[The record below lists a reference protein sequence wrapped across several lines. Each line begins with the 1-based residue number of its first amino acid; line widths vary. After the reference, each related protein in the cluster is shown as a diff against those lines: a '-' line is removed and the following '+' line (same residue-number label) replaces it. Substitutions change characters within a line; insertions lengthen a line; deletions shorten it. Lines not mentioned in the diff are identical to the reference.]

1 MSYSHLKVLFRT
13 IVTCGISLLLQ
24 KMKIKFS
31 FTVCSAGSASCQS
44 LLLPSSP
51 ASASPLPRF
60 SLSLGRLMKNLIN
73 SDVQQDF
80 HLPDDQF
87 ASLKLHKLHQVAV
100 EAGVEQF
107 TSTSH
112 NTRRSIR
119 NYKSFCS
126 NDNAM
131 PRLPVPLNPTPT
143 ISDSPDPTD
152 GKHTSALPVEHE
164 LTELSDRE
172 NSEDPKTEGQISTTS
187 TESVSEIQEC
197 AADCVCKEDDTVIL
211 NSHSQVKT
219 VFPQDQ
225 INCNRLVHPE
235 KNHGSTNTRAEDK
248 ALIKSLSFENHQ
260 QRIPEECPNTCRAT
274 HAFSDTESPAESAVQ
289 RVTDKC
295 ATEINESSDP
305 IVSLLRESKN
315 QKYLSQH
322 SIHAQLLLSPPLASA
337 PLTAPHLYSSAL
349 HSSPTLPSLGITPQ
363 PVPAALP
370 LTSSPSAPTL
380 ILPPPCSPS
389 TQALSPPALSPCPS
403 LASLLP
409 CQPPAYPDGEVQ
421 ASCEP
426 RQSAESTAGT
436 TESKNQSEFSYGQ
449 VGLRNTETTEDP
461 MIRCMHTLKVPI
473 FALGYKMPF

>member
-1 MSYSHLKVLFRT
+1 MKVLFRT
-13 IVTCGISLLLQ
+13 IATCGISLLFQ

-51 ASASPLPRF
+51 ASASPLPRL
-60 SLSLGRLMKNLIN
+60 SLSLGCLMKNLIN

-87 ASLKLHKLHQVAV
+87 ASLKLHKLHQVAA

-119 NYKSFCS
+119 KYESFCR
-126 NDNAM
+126 NDDAM
-131 PRLPVPLNPTPT
+131 PPLPVPLNPTPT
-143 ISDSPDPTD
+143 ISESPDPTD
-152 GKHTSALPVEHE
+152 GKHNSALPVEHE

-172 NSEDPKTEGQISTTS
+172 NSEDQKTEGQVSTTS

-197 AADCVCKEDDTVIL
+197 AADPVCKEDDTVIL
-211 NSHSQVKT
+211 NSVILNSHCQVKT

-235 KNHGSTNTRAEDK
+235 KNHGSTNNHAEDK

-260 QRIPEECPNTCRAT
+260 QRTPEESSNTCRAT
-274 HAFSDTESPAESAVQ
+274 HACSDTEAPAESAVQ

-305 IVSLLRESKN
+305 IVSPLRETKN
-315 QKYLSQH
+315 QKYLPQH
-322 SIHAQLLLSPPLASA
+322 SIQSQLLLSPPLASA
-337 PLTAPHLYSSAL
+337 LLTAPHLYSSAL

-363 PVPAALP
+363 PGPAALP

-380 ILPPPCSPS
+380 ILPPPYSPS

-403 LASLLP
+403 LARLLP
-409 CQPPAYPDGEVQ
+409 CQPPAYPDSEVQ

-436 TESKNQSEFSYGQ
+436 TESKNQSECSYGQ

-461 MIRCMHTLKVPI
+461 TIRCMHTLKVTV

>member
-1 MSYSHLKVLFRT
+1 
-13 IVTCGISLLLQ
+13 
-24 KMKIKFS
+24 
-31 FTVCSAGSASCQS
+31 
-44 LLLPSSP
+44 
-51 ASASPLPRF
+51 
-60 SLSLGRLMKNLIN
+60 MKNLIN

-87 ASLKLHKLHQVAV
+87 ASLKLHKLHQVAA

-107 TSTSH
+107 TLTSH

-119 NYKSFCS
+119 NYAAFCS
-126 NDNAM
+126 NDDVM
-131 PRLPVPLNPTPT
+131 PLLPVPLNPTPT

-152 GKHTSALPVEHE
+152 GKHTSALPVGHE
-164 LTELSDRE
+164 LTELSSRE
-172 NSEDPKTEGQISTTS
+172 NSEDQKTEGQVSTTLI
-187 TESVSEIQEC
+187 ESVSEIQEC
-197 AADCVCKEDDTVIL
+197 AADCVCKEDHTVIL
-211 NSHSQVKT
+211 NSHCQVKT

-235 KNHGSTNTRAEDK
+235 KNHSSTNNHAEDK
-248 ALIKSLSFENHQ
+248 ALIQSLCFDSHRQ
-260 QRIPEECPNTCRAT
+260 TTPEESSNTCGAA
-274 HAFSDTESPAESAVQ
+274 HACSDTEAPAESAVQ

-305 IVSLLRESKN
+305 IVSPLRETKN
-315 QKYLSQH
+315 QKYLPQH
-322 SIHAQLLLSPPLASA
+322 SIQSQLLLSPPLASA
-337 PLTAPHLYSSAL
+337 PLTAPHIYTSSL

-363 PVPAALP
+363 AVPAALP

-380 ILPPPCSPS
+380 IPPPPYSPS

-409 CQPPAYPDGEVQ
+409 CQPPAYLDGEVH

-426 RQSAESTAGT
+426 RQRAESTAGT
-436 TESKNQSEFSYGQ
+436 TVSKNQSEVSYGQ
-449 VGLRNTETTEDP
+449 VGLRNTETTEGP
-461 MIRCMHTLKVPI
+461 MIRCMHTLKVTI